1 MKFLFGSLVIY
12 RGCDMYQQEM
22 KFFWPLTE
30 QIPLDLDYSVCEKP
44 KLSTTIS
51 SGLTNISF
59 DINGTMN
66 STITAAH
73 IKLDVD
79 TTTIK
84 LKKKPNP
91 LRCIFYRILGLKW
104 ELK

>member
-1 MKFLFGSLVIY
+1 M
-12 RGCDMYQQEM
+12 MYQQEI

-44 KLSTTIS
+44 ILSTTIN
-51 SGLTNISF
+51 SGLTNITF
-59 DINGTMN
+59 NGSTMN
-66 STITAAH
+66 STIIAAN
-73 IKLDVD
+73 IQLDVD

-91 LRCIFYRILGLKW
+91 LRCVFYRILGLKW
-104 ELK
+104 EVK